1 MHQTISLTL
10 WILTVLTEEMKTK
23 TMEVGGM
30 IPELV
35 IWSLVFIQNQSLVFI
50 LKKNFIVHILRI
62 WVKMLNSEANLCND
76 VTH

>member
-10 WILTVLTEEMKTK
+10 WILTVLMEEMKTK

-50 LKKNFIVHILRI
+50 LEKTLLYIF
-62 WVKMLNSEANLCND
+62 SEYGLKC
-76 VTH
+76 